1 MSISNFS
8 QKRSPNEEFLQSL
21 EKEIN
26 LQAITTIKS
35 FDNLDGAELA
45 KAKLKLAFD
54 LEQLRLQRIV
64 KYCDSEEYRAF
75 LRAERANPNIVC
87 LDRKWQN
94 TTVFEKKLIFKH
106 ASNSEIANK
115 RKSEMVP
122 ASFKKFLQSRNSV
135 QYNNNNAAIRKSICE
150 HLDLG
155 KMTTSKVI
163 GLGLPLTGTKK
174 SRDYSAFPD
183 NEFESI
189 ESRPNPFG
197 VEHSSEEDLANS
209 MHSGSEESDVELETE
224 SPCGVPTDVPVLT
237 IVKQNRFIVDFN
249 GSIIRCIS
257 NKFTGKPTGASFEK
271 SETHRFSRLDSDGM
285 LSWLYYGGKAIKLAT
300 IPNSAVTCAS
310 VPSEDIQKVAQGQ
323 LGNSVTIRNSENF
336 FKDQN
341 CGSFQKYNSLQGGN
355 DRICY
360 NSHNFNNSLRC
371 YASLGE
377 RECTRLPGNKVTLA
391 FNTPEHF
398 SVNVN
403 EGQYGAFVNLP
414 LDGFSQKLLL
424 EEGMMFLINEKKG
437 FGVQTIISGS
447 ESGRRGEL
455 LRTALADERFYMHCA
470 NLRQSALPG
479 FIAQLKLV
487 HPESQDPSIDWNKNS
502 ALNSAFK
509 AFFIPL
515 LMNSANPIIV
525 LSKVEYHQQY
535 KLFQWKEKAI
545 VFQIDLSGTVF
556 EPFFQKVDCRYSDF
570 DMGETLVKH
579 QEEVKIRNPVTTFFA
594 PYDLHFSYHPEVERF
609 SLSYPGK
616 EVYEFCDLWDIAKCG
631 LKWTGDWQGK
641 AGAKPLTQ
649 EKLIRN
655 EGLWVGLTKMDFYE
669 EGMSSKTPVNLPFGS
684 VLMINQI
691 VYLVSQTNVLL
702 SAEEQ
707 Q

>member
-8 QKRSPNEEFLQSL
+8 QKRSPNEEFLQAL

-26 LQAITTIKS
+26 LQAITTIKT
-35 FDNLDGAELA
+35 FDNLDGADLA
-45 KAKLKLAFD
+45 KAKLTLAFD
-54 LEQLRLQRIV
+54 LEQLRLQRIMN
-64 KYCDSEEYRAF
+64 YCDSEEYRSY
-75 LRAERANPNIVC
+75 LRTERANPNIVC

-106 ASNSEIANK
+106 ASNSEVGNK
-115 RKSEMVP
+115 RKSEMVHG
-122 ASFKKFLQSRNSV
+122 SFKKYLQSRNSV
-135 QYNNNNAAIRKSICE
+135 QYGTNNTAIRKSICE

-209 MHSGSEESDVELETE
+209 IHSGSEESDVEYEVE
-224 SPCGVPTDVPVLT
+224 SPCGVPTNVPVLT
-237 IVKQNRFIVDFN
+237 IIKQNRFIVDFN
-249 GSIIRCIS
+249 GALIRCIT
-257 NKFTGKPTGASFEK
+257 NKFKGKPTGAAFEK

-285 LSWLYYGGKAIKLAT
+285 LSWLFYGGKAIRLASV
-300 IPNSAVTCAS
+300 PNSAITCAS
-310 VPSEDIQKVAQGQ
+310 VPLEDIQKATEGQ
-323 LGNSVTIRNSENF
+323 PNNNIIIRNSENF
-336 FKDQN
+336 FKDQSY
-341 CGSFQKYNSLQGGN
+341 GSFQKYNSIQGAN
-355 DRICY
+355 DRVCY

-377 RECTRLPGNKVTLA
+377 RECIRSQGNKVTLG
-391 FNTPEHF
+391 FNNSEHL
-398 SVNVN
+398 SVKID
-403 EGQYGAFVNLP
+403 EGQHGAFVNLP
-414 LDGFSQKLLL
+414 LDGFWQKLLL

-437 FGVQTIISGS
+437 FGIQTIVAGS
-447 ESGRRGEL
+447 EAGRRAEL
-455 LRTALADERFYMHCA
+455 LRTALTDERVYVHCS
-470 NLRQSALPG
+470 NLRQSCLPG
-479 FIAQLKLV
+479 FIEQLKLT
-487 HPESQDPSIDWNKNS
+487 HQECQDPNIDWTKNS
-502 ALNSAFK
+502 ALNAAFK

-515 LMNSANPIIV
+515 LAQTASPIIV
-525 LSKVEYHQQY
+525 LSKIEYHQQY

-545 VFQIDLSGTVF
+545 VFQIDLSGTVY
-556 EPFFQKVDCRYSDF
+556 EPFFQKVDSRYNDF
-570 DMGETLVKH
+570 LMGETLVKH
-579 QEEVKIRNPVTTFFA
+579 QEEVKFRNPVSTFYA

-609 SLSYPGK
+609 SISYPGK
-616 EVYEFCDLWDIAKCG
+616 EIYEFCDLWDTSKCS
-631 LKWTGDWQGK
+631 LTWTGDWQGK

-655 EGLWVGLTKMDFYE
+655 EGLWVGLAKMDFFE
-669 EGMSSKTPVNLPFGS
+669 EGMSSKTPVNIPYGS

-691 VYLVSQTNVLL
+691 VYLVSQTNVLI
-702 SAEEQ
+702 SPEE
-707 Q
+707 